1 MHHDLFSDLAPLV
14 IQYGY
19 WVLFPVAVVEGPA
32 TSVLAGTLVGW
43 GQFDG
48 AVVFFLLVAADLL
61 GDALYYSLGRWG
73 HTPFLERLERRLSLT
88 PERFRPLEEGFRKH
102 DWKLLLIGKTQP
114 FGSIILYFAGA
125 TKMPIWRYLLFNLVA
140 TGPKVLLFETVG
152 YFIGAG
158 ILHSTKVLDYITF
171 LFFGIGLVLL
181 AAYWLI
187 RKYLRKEI
195 SNADSI

>member
-1 MHHDLFSDLAPLV
+1 MHHDLFSQLAPLV
-14 IQYGY
+14 SQYGY

-32 TSVLAGTLVGW
+32 TSVLAGTLVAS

-48 AVVFFLLVAADLL
+48 LVVFFLLIAADLV

-88 PERFRPLEEGFRKH
+88 QERFRPLEDGFRKH
-102 DWKLLLIGKTQP
+102 DWKFILIGKTQP

-125 TKMPIWRYLLFNLVA
+125 TKMPILRYMLFNLLA

-158 ILHSTKVLDYITF
+158 ILHSTKYIDYITF

-181 AAYWLI
+181 VLYWLV
-187 RKYLRKEI
+187 RKYLRKEM
-195 SNADSI
+195 SDANSL